1 MSTHLCGRIRS
12 SQPRRR
18 RRRRGAVREGGAWFR
33 RGSGKTSLV
42 TEPLTF
48 CLWFLLRIVARRV
61 DVLPTGLG
69 LVDWWLPRLAM
80 KELAMKERMPS
91 RGEKRMMTTNVI
103 HLEKPPLPHAIIK
116 KLSCRLTQAYMVPP
130 QSYWYCSTL
139 PLSPTPL
146 GKFKNKNFEATP
158 DPLTTLLLLTK
169 PQNDPAHL
177 PTQAC
182 TTRTGLKQMVKTPK
196 CLFLTHTLMADYTL
210 VSLQKKGLPLPH
222 PHQHQGQRL
231 CEISM
236 LQTPPS

>member
-1 MSTHLCGRIRS
+1 
-12 SQPRRR
+12 
-18 RRRRGAVREGGAWFR
+18 
-33 RGSGKTSLV
+33 
-42 TEPLTF
+42 
-48 CLWFLLRIVARRV
+48 
-61 DVLPTGLG
+61 
-69 LVDWWLPRLAM
+69 M

-177 PTQAC
+177 STQAC
-182 TTRTGLKQMVKTPK
+182 TARPGLEQMVKIQVSENDWPRAAAPGGPPEGRDN
-196 CLFLTHTLMADYTL
+196 LRTLYVFGEWKRGEGRREHIRQSD
-210 VSLQKKGLPLPH
+210 
-222 PHQHQGQRL
+222 
-231 CEISM
+231 
-236 LQTPPS
+236 